1 MKTPLRLLPALA
13 LLLPVLAMGQE
24 APTFWSLYEKA
35 RSALKAGDHKTYA
48 ATMKE
53 AVELLPHG
61 DPNRATSLYELAR
74 GQALAGEPEAS
85 LATLVRL
92 WDEKS
97 EAPLVFFA
105 ETDAAFAGVR
115 ALPGFRALL
124 GRVGEIQ
131 LQVIPVKGSIH
142 RIEGAGSTLAASI
155 GPDGI
160 LLVDTG
166 YGALADNVREAL
178 RKIAPNAPVRFL
190 VNTHHHEDHSGGN
203 ARFASEAEVIGH
215 AAARAELSKPHD
227 VFDQTLPGRPEAGL
241 PTLTTG
247 RALTIH
253 FNGEE
258 IHILPVPSHT
268 AGDLAVVFAG
278 SGVAHLGDTYFRSDP
293 TPLLDPGKDV
303 EAFLKNVEEVL
314 RQIPEGSVVLTGH
327 EPPVTGTD
335 DLRARLRN
343 TRLAVDFL
351 RARIA
356 AGEGPEEI
364 AKQVPKAG
372 LPFSLP
378 GPWLRFLYGRLTSR
392 P

>member
-1 MKTPLRLLPALA
+1 MKTPIRLALALA
-13 LLLPVLAMGQE
+13 LLPVLLAAQE
-24 APTFWSLYEKA
+24 PTFWDLYEKA
-35 RSALKAGDHKTYA
+35 RNALKAGDHRAYA
-48 ATMKE
+48 DTMKQ
-53 AVELLPHG
+53 AVELLPAG

-74 GQALAGEPEAS
+74 GQALAGEPESS

-92 WDEKS
+92 WDEKA

-105 ETDAAFAGVR
+105 ETDAAFAAVR
-115 ALPGFRALL
+115 ALPGFPKLL

-131 LQVIPVKGSIH
+131 LQVIPVQGSVH
-142 RIEGAGSTLAASI
+142 RIEGAGCTLAASI

-166 YGALADNVREAL
+166 YGALAGNVREAL
-178 RKIAPNAPVRFL
+178 RKLAPNAPVRFL
-190 VNTHHHEDHSGGN
+190 VDTHHHEDHSGGN

-215 AAARAELSKPHD
+215 AAARAELARPHD

-241 PTLTTG
+241 PTLTTD

-258 IHILPVPSHT
+258 VRILPLPSHT

-278 SGVAHLGDTYFRSDP
+278 SGVVHLGDTYFRSDP
-293 TPLLDPGKDV
+293 TPLLDPGKDAD
-303 EAFLKNVEEVL
+303 AFLRNMEELL
-314 RQIPEGSVVLTGH
+314 RQIPEGAVLLTGH

-335 DLRARLRN
+335 DLRARVGN

-356 AGEGPEEI
+356 AGQRPEEI
-364 AKQVPKAG
+364 RPEEIKAN
-372 LPFSLP
+372 LPFPLP

>member
-1 MKTPLRLLPALA
+1 MKTPIRLALALALA
-13 LLLPVLAMGQE
+13 LLLPVFAVADK
-24 APTFWSLYEKA
+24 APTYWDLYEKA
-35 RSALKAGDHKTYA
+35 RTALKAGDHRTYA
-48 ATMKE
+48 ANMKL
-53 AVELLPHG
+53 AIELLPAG

-92 WDEKS
+92 WDEKA

-105 ETDAAFAGVR
+105 DTDAAFAAVR

-131 LQVIPVKGSIH
+131 LQVIPVKGSLY
-142 RIEGAGSTLAASI
+142 RIEGAGCTLAASI

-178 RKIAPNAPVRFL
+178 RKLAPNAPVRFL

-215 AAARAELSKPHD
+215 SAARAELSRPHY

-241 PTLTTG
+241 PTLTTD
-247 RALTIH
+247 RAMTIH

-258 IHILPVPSHT
+258 VRILPLPSHT
-268 AGDLAVVFAG
+268 VGDLAVIFTG

-303 EAFLKNVEEVL
+303 DAFLKNMEEVL

-335 DLRARLRN
+335 DLRTRVKN
-343 TRLAVDFL
+343 TRLVVDFL

-356 AGEGPEEI
+356 AGERPETI
-364 AKQVPKAG
+364 KAD
-372 LPFSLP
+372 LPFPLP

>member
-1 MKTPLRLLPALA
+1 MKRSACKVLALA
-13 LLLPVLAMGQE
+13 LLLPALSAAQE
-24 APTFWSLYEKA
+24 PTYWDLYEKA
-35 RSALKAGDHKTYA
+35 RNALEAGDHRAYA
-48 ATMKE
+48 GTMKK
-53 AVELLPHG
+53 AVELLPAG

-92 WDEKS
+92 WEEKA

-105 ETDAAFAGVR
+105 ETDAAFAAVR
-115 ALPGFRALL
+115 ALPGFPQLL

-131 LQVIPVKGSIH
+131 LQVVPVKGSVH
-142 RIEGAGSTLAASI
+142 RIEGAGCTLAASI

-166 YGALADNVREAL
+166 YGALAGNVREAL
-178 RKIAPNAPVRFL
+178 RKLAPDAPVRFL

-203 ARFASEAEVIGH
+203 ARFASEAAVIGH
-215 AAARAELSKPHD
+215 AAARAELSRPHD

-241 PTLTTG
+241 PTLTTD

-258 IHILPVPSHT
+258 VRILPLPSHT

-278 SGVAHLGDTYFRSDP
+278 SGVVHLGDTYFRSDP
-293 TPLLDPGKDV
+293 TPLLDPGRDAD
-303 EAFLKNVEEVL
+303 AFLENMEELL
-314 RQIPEGSVVLTGH
+314 RQIPEGAVLLTGH
-327 EPPVTGTD
+327 EPPVAGTD
-335 DLRARLRN
+335 DLRARVGN

-356 AGEGPEEI
+356 AGERPEEI
-364 AKQVPKAG
+364 KAN
-372 LPFSLP
+372 LPFPLP

>member
-1 MKTPLRLLPALA
+1 MTKTARLALA
-13 LLLPVLAMGQE
+13 LLLLLPALLAGQE
-24 APTFWSLYEKA
+24 PTYWDLYEKA
-35 RSALKAGDHKTYA
+35 RNALKAGDHRTYA
-48 ATMKE
+48 ATMKQ
-53 AVELLPHG
+53 AVELLPLG

-105 ETDAAFAGVR
+105 ETDTAFAGVR

-131 LQVIPVKGSIH
+131 LQAFPVRGSVH
-142 RIEGAGSTLAASI
+142 RIEGAGATLAASI

-178 RKIAPNAPVRFL
+178 HKLAPNAPLRF
-190 VNTHHHEDHSGGN
+190 VVDTHHHEDHSGGN
-203 ARFASEAEVIGH
+203 ARFASEATVIGH
-215 AAARAELSKPHD
+215 SAARAELSRPHD

-241 PTLTTG
+241 PALTTD
-247 RALTIH
+247 RAMTIH

-258 IHILPVPSHT
+258 VRILPLPSHT
-268 AGDLAVVFAG
+268 AGDLAVIFTG
-278 SGVAHLGDTYFRSDP
+278 SGVADLGDTYFRSDP

-303 EAFLKNVEEVL
+303 DGFLKNMEEVL
-314 RQIPEGSVVLTGH
+314 RQIPEGSILLTGH

-335 DLRARLRN
+335 DLRTRVRN

-356 AGEGPEEI
+356 AGDGPEAI
-364 AKQVPKAG
+364 AKQLPNAG